1 MPQNSGERDKPRD
14 DLGIGAVHAD
24 LPGGAGELPLLDRL
38 RAELERRELGPTNLE
53 IFPDPDPEERTLGGV
68 LVLLYPHRSNGFENP
83 VPHLVLT
90 RRTEALPRHRGQISL
105 PGGRFDPGD
114 GSLLRTALRETQ
126 EELGVDPSTLAIWGQ
141 LEPERITVSHYLIAP
156 YIAYASRRP
165 EFRPQPSE
173 VAEVIEVPL
182 SLLLDPT
189 TLAEEIWEIQGTPR
203 QVVFYRHGEHKIWG
217 ATARVLGKLVA
228 LLTPEPAAHAAAR
241 LEPGTVRPESGPI
254 RG

>member
-1 MPQNSGERDKPRD
+1 VVPEP
-14 DLGIGAVHAD
+14 L
-24 LPGGAGELPLLDRL
+24 LLDRL
-38 RAELERRELGPTNLE
+38 RAELDRLGLGSTDLE
-53 IFPDPDPEERTLGGV
+53 VFPDPDPEGRTLGGV
-68 LVLLYPHRSNGFENP
+68 LVLLYPHRSDGFEGP

-90 RRTEALPRHRGQISL
+90 RRTEAMPRHRGQISL
-105 PGGRFDPGD
+105 PGGRFDPAE
-114 GSLLRTALRETQ
+114 GSLLRTALREAQ

-141 LEPERITVSHYLIAP
+141 LEPERINASHYLIAP
-156 YIAYASRRP
+156 YVAYASRRP
-165 EFRPQPSE
+165 DFRPQPSE

-182 SLLLDPT
+182 PLLLDPT

-228 LLTPEPAAHAAAR
+228 LLTPEPAAYAAAR
-241 LEPGTVRPESGPI
+241 LAPGTVLPDTGPL